1 MQARLNSLKGQMKDP
16 GAFFSNYGLF
26 IALIAL
32 FVYFSFASPHFL
44 QWRNFINIFTAA
56 SVIGII
62 STAMTL
68 AIIGRGPDLTVGAV
82 AAMAGSIQAY
92 LVIINGFPW
101 YTGIIAAI
109 LIGLLVGLL
118 NGVIIVKFNLPP
130 FIVTLAMM
138 NVVRGLAFI
147 LTDGMAYFINDPNLV
162 FLGRARIFSGT
173 DWGGIPILIFV
184 LVASFVVYEFISRK
198 TVFGRQVYASGGNR
212 TAARL
217 AGINVDKIGISLFV
231 LSGLMASIA
240 GIAVVGIGGAAMPSL
255 GEAYPLDA
263 ITAVLIGGTSLA
275 GGIGRV
281 RRTFLGILIIGILN
295 NGMALLNVQTF
306 WQTTAKGAFL
316 LAAIILDSMQ
326 HRTKN

>member
-1 MQARLNSLKGQMKDP
+1 MHVRLTGAKDP
-16 GAFFSNYGLF
+16 LLNFLNKFGLVLV
-26 IALIAL
+26 LIAL

-44 QWRNFINIFTAA
+44 QGRNFINILVAT

-62 STAMTL
+62 STAMTI

-92 LVIINGFPW
+92 LVMINGFPW
-101 YTGIIAAI
+101 YVGIAAAVAV
-109 LIGLLVGLL
+109 GPLVGFL
-118 NGVIIVKFNLPP
+118 NGLIIVKFNLPP

-138 NVVRGLAFI
+138 NVVRGIAFI
-147 LTDGMAYFINDPNLV
+147 LTDGMAYFINDPHLV
-162 FLGRARIFSGT
+162 FLGRARLFSDA
-173 DWGGIPILIFV
+173 DWGGIPIVI
-184 LVASFVVYEFISRK
+184 LVMLFSFVVFEFITQK
-198 TVFGRQVYASGGNR
+198 TVFGRQIYASGGNR
-212 TAARL
+212 IAARL
-217 AGINVDKIGISLFV
+217 AGINIDKIGILLFV

-263 ITAVLIGGTSLA
+263 ITAVLLGGTALA
-275 GGIGRV
+275 GGSGRV

-306 WQTTAKGAFL
+306 WQTAAKGAFL
-316 LAAIILDSMQ
+316 LVAIILDSLQ